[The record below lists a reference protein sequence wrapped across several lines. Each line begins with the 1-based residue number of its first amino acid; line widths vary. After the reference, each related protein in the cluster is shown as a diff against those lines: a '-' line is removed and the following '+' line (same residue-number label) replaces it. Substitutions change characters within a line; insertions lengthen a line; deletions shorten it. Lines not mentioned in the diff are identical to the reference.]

1 MLQPRHCLSYLVSL
15 RGLLWRS
22 APLLAFYILFV
33 LVPPRGVLEGGGSLS
48 GRASPPPAS
57 SAAAL
62 GGRGGGV
69 GGGALFLPPRACPVG
84 PYSAPPGHDPF
95 TLPEEPLGTTLPAL
109 PRSTPFV
116 DWRDDG
122 ALFLGARAAGE
133 ARPGGKFIRHL
144 HSRPDTA
151 LFDPDLTLTY
161 LATYG
166 HFLHVQRPGRATSPW
181 HTGERKDRRH
191 SFPFITGDGFRA
203 LADFFCDNEAECRA
217 LPSIMGNASHPVWAR
232 LAPQQRV
239 IVFTTCHDVHA
250 LLDGALPLLEA
261 GHRDIVLVVHNGDE
275 TLDAALEVYLEHP
288 RLAAFFTQ
296 NCGLGGPLPHRK
308 VVCIPIGLEPRQF
321 SMHGWRPETLMG
333 SMVAGLQGRSPLDN
347 LAAPRFAFAAWSVG
361 TYRAEREPLLAMLEV
376 GGAHHALHVE
386 EEPPPL
392 PNPDRPAPSN
402 YPPGP
407 FSFVTI
413 GGGGQLEHYHRHMLR
428 HSAVLAPRGNGLD
441 TLRAWEALYLG
452 RVVVTKNST
461 MDAVFA
467 DLPVV
472 VLQDWQQ
479 LSEGLVREHV
489 QFFSSA
495 EGRGKLAPGKL
506 YMYYWACELGR
517 AAGRAGEFCSTQALE
532 RTLLRGEWE

>member
-1 MLQPRHCLSYLVSL
+1 MRGDHHPRTLCGYLISC
-15 RGLLWRS
+15 RGTLFRS
-22 APLLAFYILFV
+22 APLLAFYILFFA
-33 LVPPRGVLEGGGSLS
+33 L
-48 GRASPPPAS
+48 PPPLPHPDAQPAPPAAP
-57 SAAAL
+57 AAATAGAALSRL
-62 GGRGGGV
+62 GSPR
-69 GGGALFLPPRACPVG
+69 LFLPPRPACALG
-84 PYSAPPGHDPF
+84 PYAPPPGHDPF
-95 TLPEEPLGTTLPAL
+95 TLPEAPLGVTLPLA
-109 PRSTPFV
+109 PFV
-116 DWRDDG
+116 DWRDD
-122 ALFLGARAAGE
+122 ATLFLPAHAAPPPS
-133 ARPGGKFIRHL
+133 RFIRPL
-144 HSRPDTA
+144 HARQDTA

-203 LADFFCDNEAECRA
+203 LADFVCDNEAECRA
-217 LPSIMGNASHPVWAR
+217 LPSIMANASHPLWAR
-232 LAPQQRV
+232 LAPSQRV
-239 IVFTTCHDVHA
+239 IVFTTCHDVHL
-250 LLDGALPLLEA
+250 LLDGVPPLLEA
-261 GHRDIVLVVHNGDE
+261 GQRDIVLVVHNGDE

-288 RLAAFFTQ
+288 RLAALFTQ
-296 NCGLGGPLPHRK
+296 NCGVALSSPGGLPHRK
-308 VVCIPIGLEPRQF
+308 LVCIPIGLEPRQF

-333 SMVAGLQGRSPLDN
+333 SMVAALQGRSPLDN
-347 LAAPRFAFAAWSVG
+347 LARRRFAFAAWSVG
-361 TYRAEREPLLAMLEV
+361 TYRAEREPLLAALER

-386 EEPPPL
+386 DEPAPL
-392 PNPDRPAPSN
+392 PNPDKPAPSN

-472 VLQDWQQ
+472 VLKDWGA
-479 LSEGLVREHV
+479 LSEELVRAHV
-489 QFFSSA
+489 AHFSSP
-495 EGRGKLAPGKL
+495 EGRAKLAVGKL

-517 AAGRAGEFCSTQALE
+517 AAGRASEFCSTRALE
-532 RTLLRGEWE
+532 ATLLRGEWE